1 MKGIRFGGAITIRS
15 VCAVVTVAAL
25 IGPVSACASPVPPEG
40 PWLAF
45 PAGDALGLSGV
56 GIKGMAADGSG
67 RVVISGGYEAD
78 IVPDPFSTISWSAD
92 GAWLAFG
99 GSKGPRK
106 GIYELHPDGSGTRF
120 LHGTDGGKN
129 PVFSP
134 DGSKLAFVR
143 SNLKVGAATTWLAD
157 ADGRKAVRLTP
168 RSRAVEYLPSS
179 FSPDGSVLAVTRKAL
194 RTNSRECCYSRSAG
208 VRRFGSWL
216 GGHPK
221 RPSRRTVRRSHS
233 SVRRSLTIESTQR
246 WSTRTSTS

>member
-1 MKGIRFGGAITIRS
+1 M
-15 VCAVVTVAAL
+15 VTVAAL

-194 RTNSRECCYSRSAG
+194 RTNSSKSVAIRAQRASGGSGLGSGGIRSDLLAGRFEDRTRPSGGRSPSKVPSAG
-208 VRRFGSWL
+208 QQGPLRHECRRQL
-216 GGHPK
+216 N
-221 RPSRRTVRRSHS
+221 
-233 SVRRSLTIESTQR
+233 
-246 WSTRTSTS
+246 